1 MSDRTSITITTTIGA
16 DDIMKEPDLLL
27 QAQIRQLCS
36 LSYVEP
42 QVKVDIL
49 QYEADRIK
57 ASQAAEVNS

>member
-1 MSDRTSITITTTIGA
+1 
-16 DDIMKEPDLLL
+16 MKEPDLLL

-57 ASQAAEVNS
+57 ASQAAEVKS